1 MAKHDLGAPARLLWR
16 PTAPESMR
24 DWEGARAF
32 ESLREAVTDAITRE
46 PVNQT
51 PWILAEDTTLD
62 RSEIKKLWQEIN
74 PSV

>member
-1 MAKHDLGAPARLLWR
+1 
-16 PTAPESMR
+16 
-24 DWEGARAF
+24 
-32 ESLREAVTDAITRE
+32 LREAVTDAMTRE
-46 PVNQT
+46 PVDQT